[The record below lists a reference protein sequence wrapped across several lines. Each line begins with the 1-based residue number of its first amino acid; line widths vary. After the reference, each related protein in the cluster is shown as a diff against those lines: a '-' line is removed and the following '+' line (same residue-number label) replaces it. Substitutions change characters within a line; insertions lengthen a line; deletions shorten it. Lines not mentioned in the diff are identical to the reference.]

1 MLQTDTITQATEK
14 LEKVATNVESVTT
27 TALESTTQTVQ
38 QSLNMIN
45 QLQQKGLNLL
55 LDYGPK
61 IIVAI
66 LLLWLGFKLTNFLS
80 RRLYKILVRRN
91 VEISLI
97 PFITQVT
104 SIVLKILII
113 ITVIGIV
120 GIQMTSFIALLGAM
134 GLAIGMAFSGTLS
147 NVAGGVVLLVLKTFK
162 VGDYISA
169 QGIEGTVKSIQIFTT
184 VLITPDNK
192 TISIPNGP
200 LSTGTITNYSLMET
214 RRLDVNIKLAH
225 GTETTKIA
233 LDILEILKQDD
244 RILKDPQPAV
254 LTNITEFSV
263 TLDARFWTLQNDYW
277 PVDAVVNEKIYHYL
291 YQNNISV
298 PYNILGVT
306 DNL

>member
-1 MLQTDTITQATEK
+1 MLQTDTIAQTGDK
-14 LEKVATNVESVTT
+14 LGKVATNVENVTT
-27 TALESTTQTVQ
+27 TAVESTAQTVQ
-38 QSLNMIN
+38 ESLNMIS

-55 LDYGPK
+55 LDFGPK

-80 RRLYKILVRRN
+80 RRIYKIMVRRN
-91 VEISLI
+91 VEASLV

-104 SIVLKILII
+104 SIVLKILIV
-113 ITVIGIV
+113 ITVISIV
-120 GIQMTSFIALLGAM
+120 GIEMTSFIALLGAM

-214 RRLDVNIKLAH
+214 RRLDINIKLAH

-233 LDILEILKQDD
+233 QDIIDILKQDE
-244 RILKDPQPAV
+244 RILRDPQPNV
-254 LTNITEFSV
+254 LTNITDSSV
-263 TLDARFWTLQNDYW
+263 TLDARFWTANSDYW
-277 PVDAVVNEKIYHYL
+277 PVNASINEKIYQYL
-291 YQNNISV
+291 YQNNITVPLNRISV
-298 PYNILGVT
+298 PN
-306 DNL
+306 NL

>member
-1 MLQTDTITQATEK
+1 MVETDTIAQTGDK
-14 LEKVATNVESVTT
+14 LEKIATNAESVTNV
-27 TALESTTQTVQ
+27 AVESAGQTVK
-38 QSLNMIN
+38 QSLDMIS

-80 RRLYKILVRRN
+80 RRINKIMIRRN
-91 VEISLI
+91 VEASLV

-104 SIVLKILII
+104 SIVLKILIV
-113 ITVIGIV
+113 ITVISIV
-120 GIQMTSFIALLGAM
+120 GIEMTSFIALLGAM

-214 RRLDVNIKLAH
+214 RRLDINIKLAH

-233 LDILEILKQDD
+233 QDIIDILKQDE
-244 RILKDPQPAV
+244 RILRDPQPNV
-254 LTNITEFSV
+254 LTNITDSSV
-263 TLDARFWTLQNDYW
+263 TLDARFWTATSDYW
-277 PVDAVVNEKIYHYL
+277 PVNGAINERIYQYL
-291 YQNNISV
+291 YQNNITV
-298 PYNILGVT
+298 PYNKLTVT
-306 DNL
+306 KDL